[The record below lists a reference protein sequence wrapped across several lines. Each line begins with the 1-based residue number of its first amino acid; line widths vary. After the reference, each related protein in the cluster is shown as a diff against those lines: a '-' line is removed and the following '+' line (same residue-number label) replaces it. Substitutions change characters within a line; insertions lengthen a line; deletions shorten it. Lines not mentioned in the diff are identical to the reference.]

1 LDLLS
6 REGALREEAS
16 SFGDLAMAV
25 IVWISVFAIV
35 FVMGY
40 PIALGMFISS
50 ALYLLLSHTDL
61 SLLMDMM
68 VIKFENM
75 FILLAVPLF
84 IFTAKVM
91 NAGKITDR
99 IFEFAQGGLGSVKGG
114 LGYVNV
120 VASIIFAGMSGSEI
134 ADVSGLGTVEIKA
147 MKDAGYDGAFSCA
160 VTCASATI
168 GPIIPPSIPI
178 IIYAMLSGTSVGY
191 LFLGGFIPG
200 FLLGGAIMVVIYLL
214 SAKRNYPRGER
225 IPFKKFLRSFVK
237 AFPALMAPVLL
248 LYGIYGGVFTPTE
261 SAGVVAAYVLFLSL
275 FVYRTLGLK
284 ELYKVIIDTV
294 LSTGYISF
302 FIAGAFIF
310 GYVVATEEI
319 GVLITN
325 GFITLGLT
333 STKWTTLLSVNILYL
348 ILGCFFDVTAIQ
360 LIIIPM
366 LLPLVKSVGIDLV
379 HFGIITCLNLMI
391 ALDTP
396 PYGETGFITSAIS
409 GTPLHEIVREMVL
422 YFLPCEIAVLAMVTY
437 LPDLVLWLPRLAG
450 YAG

>member
-1 LDLLS
+1 
-6 REGALREEAS
+6 
-16 SFGDLAMAV
+16 MAV
-25 IVWISVFAIV
+25 IVWISVFAAV
-35 FVMGY
+35 FALGY

-68 VIKFENM
+68 VIKFENK

-99 IFEFAQGGLGSVKGG
+99 IFEAAQTAVGSRRGG

-147 MKDAGYDGAFSCA
+147 MKEAGYDGAFACA
-160 VTCASATI
+160 VTSASATI
-168 GPIIPPSIPI
+168 GPIIPPSIPM
-178 IIYAMLSGTSVGY
+178 IIYAMLSGASVGY

-200 FLLGGAIMVVIYLL
+200 FLLGGAIMVVIYIL
-214 SAKRNYPRGER
+214 SAVRNYPRGEKV
-225 IPFKKFLRSFVK
+225 PFKQFLRSTAK

-261 SAGVVAAYVLFLSL
+261 SAGVVAAYALFLSL
-275 FVYRTLGLK
+275 FVYRTLGPK
-284 ELYKVIIDTV
+284 ELYRVVIDTV

-310 GYVVATEEI
+310 GYVVATEGI
-319 GVLITN
+319 PVLITN
-325 GFITLGLT
+325 AFVNLGLT
-333 STKWTTLLSVNILYL
+333 SSKWMTLLSINILFL
-348 ILGCFFDVTAIQ
+348 TLGCFVDVSAIM
-360 LIIIPM
+360 LIIVPM

-379 HFGIITCLNLMI
+379 HFGVITALNLMI

-396 PYGETGFITSAIS
+396 PYGQTGFITAAIS
-409 GTPLHEIVREMVL
+409 GTPLGKVVKEMVL
-422 YFLPCEIAVLAMVTY
+422 YFIPCEIAVLALVTY
-437 LPDLVLWLPRLAG
+437 VPDLVLWIPRLAG
-450 YAG
+450 YVG